1 MCGIP
6 TEEVINT
13 VKSGFGN
20 ILASIGI
27 VILAGTIIGTIP
39 VSYTHLDVYKRQ
51 LEQYAVYKKTTA
63 DEVLKILEEKNL
75 TDFVYDMYDV
85 YHTETLDNA
94 FMDLDSLIE
103 TGKPAW

>member
-1 MCGIP
+1 MSK
-6 TEEVINT
+6 E
-13 VKSGFGN
+13 SDFF
-20 ILASIGI
+20 
-27 VILAGTIIGTIP
+27 
-39 VSYTHLDVYKRQ
+39 VYL